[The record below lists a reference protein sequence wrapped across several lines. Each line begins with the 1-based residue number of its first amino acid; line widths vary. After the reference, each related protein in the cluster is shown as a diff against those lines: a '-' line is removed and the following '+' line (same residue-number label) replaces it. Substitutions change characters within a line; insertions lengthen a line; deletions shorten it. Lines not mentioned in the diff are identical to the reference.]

1 MDPLLGL
8 AVGCAGGALGS
19 ALLTV
24 SLVSGTLVGALFGLA
39 FGLFF
44 AHRATSSGAGLI
56 WGLGAALLL
65 WLALPVGILPL
76 FSGTTRSMAQLT
88 DARDHFPELVA
99 YLTCLGMPVGVA
111 LGIRGGRHNKLEKS
125 PFHWWRAIIAGGFA
139 GIIGGMIFG
148 RWYPPG
154 GFFPLISCPA
164 SLYFNAPPGA

>member
-1 MDPLLGL
+1 MPSSSIRAARMNKGTVSLDGMDPLLGL

-24 SLVSGTLVGALFGLA
+24 SLVSGTLVGALFGLG

-76 FSGTTRSMAQLT
+76 FSGAIRSMAQLT
-88 DARDHFPELVA
+88 DAQDHFPELVA
-99 YLTCLGMPVGVA
+99 YLTSLGMPVCAQSGIPAA
-111 LGIRGGRHNKLEKS
+111 LRYKLGKT
-125 PFHWWRAIIAGGFA
+125 P
-139 GIIGGMIFG
+139 
-148 RWYPPG
+148 
-154 GFFPLISCPA
+154 
-164 SLYFNAPPGA
+164 